1 MADPDS
7 NPNPARP
14 EAHRAEN
21 SIRPSPK
28 RRKVGNAEAPTP
40 KAAEPVKPA
49 ARPTHAVPTEVRDRF
64 VVVKNK
70 YYFHDG
76 MRAFTDR
83 GTRLTTASE
92 NTEVIRSL
100 IQIAEARGWSEIT
113 VRGTE
118 RFRKEA
124 WFAAHLA
131 GLEVR
136 GYRASEFEQGRVART
151 VARQGPAPTED
162 SVTPA
167 ANAPPPDSAAPP
179 PREELLS
186 GRLVDHGRATYRHDP
201 RQPMSYFVKLETERG
216 DRTIWGVD
224 LERAVKESLTR
235 PDVGDEVGLRTV
247 RQDAVKVRKQER
259 DEAGRLIDRELDTHR
274 NHWIIERRG
283 FFEDRA
289 QAADAIRDASVSPKQ
304 VAQKHPELVGTLLE
318 LQLAKL
324 AAKKMHPAD
333 RERFLATVR
342 SALAERVARGEPLP
356 AIRLRERPA
365 ERVPKSPERAPAP
378 PARG

>member
-7 NPNPARP
+7 KSNPASP
-14 EAHRAEN
+14 DAHRAEN

-40 KAAEPVKPA
+40 KAAEPVKAA
-49 ARPTHAVPTEVRDRF
+49 ARPTHAVPAEVRDRF

-131 GLEVR
+131 GLDVR
-136 GYRASEFEQGRVART
+136 GYRPSEFEQGRVART

-162 SVTPA
+162 SVTPGGT
-167 ANAPPPDSAAPP
+167 P
-179 PREELLS
+179 
-186 GRLVDHGRATYRHDP
+186 G
-201 RQPMSYFVKLETERG
+201 
-216 DRTIWGVD
+216 
-224 LERAVKESLTR
+224 
-235 PDVGDEVGLRTV
+235 
-247 RQDAVKVRKQER
+247 
-259 DEAGRLIDRELDTHR
+259 AG
-274 NHWIIERRG
+274 
-283 FFEDRA
+283 
-289 QAADAIRDASVSPKQ
+289 
-304 VAQKHPELVGTLLE
+304 
-318 LQLAKL
+318 
-324 AAKKMHPAD
+324 
-333 RERFLATVR
+333 
-342 SALAERVARGEPLP
+342 AR
-356 AIRLRERPA
+356 
-365 ERVPKSPERAPAP
+365 
-378 PARG
+378 

>member
-7 NPNPARP
+7 KSNPASP
-14 EAHRAEN
+14 DAHRAEN

-40 KAAEPVKPA
+40 KATEPVKAA
-49 ARPTHAVPTEVRDRF
+49 ARPTHAVPAEVRDRF

-76 MRAFTDR
+76 TRAFTDR
-83 GTRLTTASE
+83 GMRLTTASE

-131 GLEVR
+131 GLDVR
-136 GYRASEFEQGRVART
+136 GYRPSEFEHGRVART
-151 VARQGPAPTED
+151 VARQGPVPTED
-162 SVTPA
+162 SVTPGSKG
-167 ANAPPPDSAAPP
+167 APAVDPPAPA
-179 PREELLS
+179 REEILS

-216 DRTIWGVD
+216 DRTLWGVD
-224 LERAVKESLTR
+224 LERAFKESLTR
-235 PDVGDEVGLRTV
+235 PDIGDEIGLRAV
-247 RQDAVKVRKQER
+247 RQETGKVRRQER
-259 DEAGRLIDRELDTHR
+259 DAAGVGLERE
-274 NHWIIERRG
+274 
-283 FFEDRA
+283 
-289 QAADAIRDASVSPKQ
+289 
-304 VAQKHPELVGTLLE
+304 
-318 LQLAKL
+318 
-324 AAKKMHPAD
+324 
-333 RERFLATVR
+333 
-342 SALAERVARGEPLP
+342 
-356 AIRLRERPA
+356 
-365 ERVPKSPERAPAP
+365 
-378 PARG
+378 

>member
-1 MADPDS
+1 MVDPDS
-7 NPNPARP
+7 NSNPAAP
-14 EAHRAEN
+14 DAHRAEN

-28 RRKVGNAEAPTP
+28 RRRAGNAEAPTP
-40 KAAEPVKPA
+40 QPTEPVKPA

-76 MRAFTDR
+76 TRAFTDR

-92 NTEVIRSL
+92 NTEVIKSL

-131 GLEVR
+131 GLDVR
-136 GYRASEFEQGRVART
+136 GHRPSDFEQGRVART

-162 SVTPA
+162 SVTPGSTA
-167 ANAPPPDSAAPP
+167 ASAVEPPALARDA
-179 PREELLS
+179 LLS

-224 LERAVKESLTR
+224 LERAFRESLTR
-235 PDVGDEVGLRTV
+235 PDIGDEVGLRAV
-247 RQDAVKVRKQER
+247 RQEAVKVRRQER
-259 DEAGRLIDRELDTHR
+259 DTAGVGLEREFETHR
-274 NHWIIERRG
+274 NRWILERRG
-283 FFEDRA
+283 FFEGRA
-289 QAADAIRDASVSPKQ
+289 ESAQIVRDASLNPKE
-304 VAQKHPELVGTLLE
+304 VAKKHPELVGSLLE
-318 LQLAKL
+318 LHLAKL
-324 AAKKMHPAD
+324 AAQKLHPED
-333 RERFLATVR
+333 RERFVATHR
-342 SALAERVARGEPLP
+342 AGLAERIARGEPLP
-356 AIRLRERPA
+356 VVRLRERA
-365 ERVPKSPERAPAP
+365 PERAPKPPERESAP
-378 PARG
+378 VRG